1 MNGAETRRGGSGG
14 RGVGADGYS
23 AYNPGRMPPPAVQP
37 LVTPPGKVLVEGYK
51 KDIYNPM
58 NTARPQSSTR
68 VDLKDS
74 IQIHLLT
81 ETALSDSKTFEIL
94 PQEEVDELKKQV
106 QSLTMRVEQARA
118 NLTIQ
123 SKYRDAAVSMARLY
137 SSPKGG
143 GKRMSDAAKEAEM
156 EKEASERRC
165 EQLAAGL
172 FELEKRLMEPQKRLL
187 QHTAAILQLT
197 HRASSKKSGLPQLA
211 QPLMNGIPGS
221 PESLYTYTNTRNS
234 MEIPSEELDIN
245 DRSLYLPLDGPGSRA
260 RKNTIEIPMK
270 SPIREQNA
278 QLRELREELERLKE
292 ENSRYRNELEQF
304 KGLEQQLRTENTLIK
319 EEHDRM
325 LDEHEQLKEDS
336 TRLQEAEQQLK
347 NEAGN
352 NTRLREADVRL
363 QAIEQQMGAQMDAL
377 QAQNSGQQRTISD
390 TESRLE
396 DLNNKLRDM
405 IIAFNPAKN
414 GGFEAPGAAA
424 GSGETLTSQLD
435 YLEQGITTAVE
446 EQQLSLSDVSK
457 GTDRA
462 VAEASAASAET
473 VVMATALAKA
483 EGSLD
488 QVQERMQT
496 INRQVQFLLQQ
507 ANASQPPP
515 LDGNLDD
522 QFEYLENAMD
532 IISSELTRVLE
543 ESLAVSAGKRD
554 IEQVDAVLMGLW
566 EIIQTGY
573 AEIAQ
578 QKAARRQ
585 ARALGQQN
593 GDDDEELSSNEF
605 EPDLSEPYSLQ
616 AFSTKVQ
623 WLYAQATSLREQKY
637 ILQRQIKQ
645 QRELN
650 NRSESEKDQ
659 ELQAKKEE
667 LEKTHLLL
675 DDSERAAKEAQD
687 QLQRLLDD
695 MDTLQKTSA
704 ANDAASSSTSKAT
717 EEKLKERNAQ
727 FAAMES
733 EYREVQ
739 TRLATVEVNM
749 ANVQTQYNEA
759 NEARLSSEAELTSL
773 HTQVNQEKEA
783 RLASEA
789 ELASLQTQLAQATE
803 AKSAADAEA
812 ELLQEQ
818 LKTKDDELD
827 QLNMMVIELKTEM
840 TIAKAELDGAYGSRQ
855 QRAAEVA
862 KFTNKEETAQLNSQV
877 VKLRSELE
885 NALRDLEDI
894 TRESINAEK
903 EKLDLESKLDD
914 ALAARQN
921 LESEVKMLAQ
931 RLDKAKEEL
940 DKEKLRPPPSPAALG
955 GSSRA
960 GASMLSEQFRA
971 TMKEER
977 KRYQEEIREEQ
988 AKRRKLEEELRA
1000 IKRGTTVSTASRSGL
1015 LSPR

>member
-14 RGVGADGYS
+14 GGVGYS
-23 AYNPGRMPPPAVQP
+23 AYNPERMPPPAVQP

-51 KDIYNPM
+51 KEIYSPM
-58 NTARPQSSTR
+58 NTTRPQSFTR

-81 ETALSDSKTFEIL
+81 ETALSDSKSFEIL

-106 QSLTMRVEQARA
+106 QSMTMRVEQARA
-118 NLTIQ
+118 NLAIQ

-137 SSPKGG
+137 SSPRGDN
-143 GKRMSDAAKEAEM
+143 KRMSDSAKEAEM

-165 EQLAAGL
+165 EQLAAEL

-197 HRASSKKSGLPQLA
+197 HRASSKKSGLPQLV
-211 QPLMNGIPGS
+211 QPMMNGIPGS

-234 MEIPSEELDIN
+234 MEIPTEELDIN
-245 DRSLYLPLDGPGSRA
+245 DRSLYLPLDGPGTRG

-278 QLRELREELERLKE
+278 QLRELREELERIKE
-292 ENSRYRNELEQF
+292 ENSRYRSEL
-304 KGLEQQLRTENTLIK
+304 
-319 EEHDRM
+319 
-325 LDEHEQLKEDS
+325 EQLKEDNQ
-336 TRLQEAEQQLK
+336 RLQEAEQELK

-352 NTRLREADVRL
+352 STRLKEAGARL
-363 QAIEQQMGAQMDAL
+363 QAIEQQMGVQMDAL
-377 QAQNSGQQRTISD
+377 QAQSSGQQRTISD
-390 TESRLE
+390 TESKLE
-396 DLNNKLRDM
+396 DLNNRLREM
-405 IIAFNPAKN
+405 IIAFNPEKN
-414 GGFEAPGAAA
+414 AEFKAPGAAA
-424 GSGETLTSQLD
+424 GSGETLTNQLD
-435 YLEQGITTAVE
+435 YLEQGISTAME
-446 EQQLSLSDVSK
+446 EQQLSLSVSK
-457 GTDRA
+457 GADRA

-473 VVMATALAKA
+473 AVMATALAKA

-488 QVQERMQT
+488 QIQERMQT

-507 ANASQPPP
+507 ANASQPAPV
-515 LDGNLDD
+515 DGNLEE
-522 QFEYLENAMD
+522 QFEFLENALD
-532 IISSELTRVLE
+532 VISSELTRALE
-543 ESLAVSAGKRD
+543 EQLSVSAGKRD

-593 GDDDEELSSNEF
+593 ADDDEELSSNEF

-623 WLYAQATSLREQKY
+623 WLYTQATSLREQKY

-667 LEKTHLLL
+667 LEKTHILL

-687 QLQRLLDD
+687 QLQRLLVD
-695 MDTLQKTSA
+695 METLQKTSV
-704 ANDAASSSTSKAT
+704 ANETASSSASKAT

-739 TRLATVEVNM
+739 TRLATVEANM
-749 ANVQTQYNEA
+749 ANVQTQYDEA
-759 NEARLSSEAELTSL
+759 NQARLASEAELTSL

-789 ELASLQTQLAQATE
+789 EVASLQTKLSQATE

-812 ELLQEQ
+812 ERLEEQ
-818 LKTKDDELD
+818 LKTKDEELD

-914 ALAARQN
+914 ALASRQN
-921 LESEVKMLAQ
+921 LEAEVKMLSQ

-940 DKEKLRPPPSPAALG
+940 DKEKLRPPPSPAAMG

-977 KRYQEEIREEQ
+977 RKYQEEIR
-988 AKRRKLEEELRA
+988 
-1000 IKRGTTVSTASRSGL
+1000 VSFNILIICAEIYVY
-1015 LSPR
+1015 

>member
-14 RGVGADGYS
+14 AGVGAGGYS
-23 AYNPGRMPPPAVQP
+23 AYNLGRMPPPAVQP
-37 LVTPPGKVLVEGYK
+37 LVTPPGKVLAEGYK

-58 NTARPQSSTR
+58 NKTRPQSSTR

-81 ETALSDSKTFEIL
+81 ETALSDSKAFEIL

-118 NLTIQ
+118 NLAIQ

-137 SSPKGG
+137 SP
-143 GKRMSDAAKEAEM
+143 GKAGNRMSDSAKEAEM
-156 EKEASERRC
+156 EKEASERQC
-165 EQLAAGL
+165 EELAAEL
-172 FELEKRLMEPQKRLL
+172 FALEKRLMEPQKLLL

-211 QPLMNGIPGS
+211 NPMMNGIPSS
-221 PESLYTYTNTRNS
+221 PESLYTYTNGRNS
-234 MEIPSEELDIN
+234 MEIPTEELDIN
-245 DRSLYLPLDGPGSRA
+245 DRSLYLPLDGPANRSL
-260 RKNTIEIPMK
+260 KTNTIEIPMK

-278 QLRELREELERLKE
+278 QLRELREELERLKD
-292 ENSRYRNELEQF
+292 ENSRYRDELEQL
-304 KGLEQQLRTENTLIK
+304 KGLEQQLKSENTLIK

-325 LDEHEQLKEDS
+325 FAEHEQLKEDN
-336 TRLQEAEQQLK
+336 TRLQEAEQQLE

-352 NTRLREADVRL
+352 STRLKDADARL
-363 QAIEQQMGAQMDAL
+363 QAIEQQMGARMEAL
-377 QAQNSGQQRTISD
+377 QLQASGQMKTISD

-396 DLNNKLRDM
+396 VLNNKLRD
-405 IIAFNPAKN
+405 IIVAFNPEEN
-414 GGFEAPGAAA
+414 GGFKAPGPAA
-424 GSGETLTSQLD
+424 GSGETLESQLD
-435 YLEQGITTAVE
+435 YLEDGISAAGQ
-446 EQQLSLSDVSK
+446 EQQSRLADVSK

-473 VVMATALAKA
+473 VAMATALSKV

-515 LDGNLDD
+515 NDGNLDD

-532 IISSELTRVLE
+532 IISSELTRSLE
-543 ESLAVSAGKRD
+543 ESLSVSAGKRD

-593 GDDDEELSSNEF
+593 ADDDEELSSNEF
-605 EPDLSEPYSLQ
+605 EPDLGEPYSLQ

-667 LEKTHLLL
+667 LEKTHMLL

-687 QLQRLLDD
+687 QLQKLLVD
-695 MDTLQKTSA
+695 METLQKTNL
-704 ANDAASSSTSKAT
+704 ANETASSSTSKAT
-717 EEKLKERNAQ
+717 EDQLKERNAQ
-727 FAAMES
+727 IAEMES

-739 TRLATVEVNM
+739 TRLATVEANM
-749 ANVQTQYNEA
+749 ANVQTQYNQA
-759 NEARLSSEAELTSL
+759 NEARLSSEAQLASL
-773 HTQVNQEKEA
+773 ETQFNQAKEA
-783 RLASEA
+783 QHASEA
-789 ELASLQTQLAQATE
+789 QLASIQTQLAEVTE
-803 AKSAADAEA
+803 AKDAADSQAEQ
-812 ELLQEQ
+812 LQEQ
-818 LKTKDDELD
+818 IKTKDEELERM
-827 QLNMMVIELKTEM
+827 NMMVIELKTEM

-877 VKLRSELE
+877 IRLRSELE

-914 ALAARQN
+914 AIASRQG
-921 LESEVKMLAQ
+921 LEGEVKRLAE

-940 DKEKLRPPPSPAALG
+940 DKVKLRPPPSPSALG
-955 GSSRA
+955 GSSRV

-977 KRYQEEIREEQ
+977 RKFQEEIR
-988 AKRRKLEEELRA
+988 
-1000 IKRGTTVSTASRSGL
+1000 VSLFPSFVDFVCVY
-1015 LSPR
+1015 